1 MNKPRL
7 TNGATLGI
15 IFAVGAATMLLF
27 HLHLLMSWQG
37 IYSKYPWNGQEAA
50 MAQGMIKPNF
60 TQSTLSFNVARMLL
74 LMVAA
79 VVGYVHR
86 RICVPAGFALWI
98 GAASIPALIIATD
111 AEAHHGQFGF
121 LAVVFVALLHGFFI
135 FWPVFGGIL
144 AGAALSALISRFWP
158 ATAKQSPALEPATSP
173 LAKGESP
180 PPAQGVVSKP

>member
-15 IFAVGAATMLLF
+15 TFAVGAATMLLF

-37 IYSKYPWNGQEAA
+37 IYSKYPWNGQEVA
-50 MAQGMIKPNF
+50 MAQGMIKPHF
-60 TQSTLSFNVARMLL
+60 AQSTLSFNVARMLL
-74 LMVAA
+74 LVVAA

-86 RICVPAGFALWI
+86 RNCVPAGFVLWI

-111 AEAHHGQFGF
+111 AAAHHGQFGF

-158 ATAKQSPALEPATSP
+158 SAAKQSHAPDPPVKP

-180 PPAQGVVSKP
+180 PPAL

>member
-37 IYSKYPWNGQEAA
+37 IYSKYPWDGQEAA
-50 MAQGMIKPNF
+50 MAQGMIKPHF
-60 TQSTLSFNVARMLL
+60 AQSTLSFNVVRILL
-74 LMVAA
+74 LVVAS
-79 VVGYVHR
+79 VVGYVYR

-98 GAASIPALIIATD
+98 GAASIPALMIATD

-121 LAVVFVALLHGFFI
+121 LAVVLVALLHGFFI

-144 AGAALSALISRFWP
+144 GGAALSALISRFWP
-158 ATAKQSPALEPATSP
+158 PTAKQSPAPESAISP

-180 PPAQGVVSKP
+180 PPAR

>member
-60 TQSTLSFNVARMLL
+60 AQSTLSFNVARMLL
-74 LMVAA
+74 LVVAA

-98 GAASIPALIIATD
+98 GAASIPALMIATD
-111 AEAHHGQFGF
+111 AHHGQFGF

-158 ATAKQSPALEPATSP
+158 ATAKQSPALEPAISP
-173 LAKGESP
+173 PAEGESLP
-180 PPAQGVVSKP
+180 RSQ

>member
-37 IYSKYPWNGQEAA
+37 IYSKYPWDGQEAA
-50 MAQGMIKPNF
+50 MAQGMIKPHF
-60 TQSTLSFNVARMLL
+60 AQSTLSFDVVRILL
-74 LMVAA
+74 LVVAA

-86 RICVPAGFALWI
+86 RNCVPAGFALWI

-121 LAVVFVALLHGFFI
+121 LAVVCVALLHGFFI

-158 ATAKQSPALEPATSP
+158 AAARQLHTPELAIRPPAE
-173 LAKGESP
+173 GESSP
-180 PPAQGVVSKP
+180 PPR